1 MLPPSFRRGLA
12 GYDNTAAISSR
23 EINQRSNNTEGPV
36 STHRHIKK
44 AF

>member
-23 EINQRSNNTEGPV
+23 EINHRSNNTEGPV

-44 AF
+44 AS